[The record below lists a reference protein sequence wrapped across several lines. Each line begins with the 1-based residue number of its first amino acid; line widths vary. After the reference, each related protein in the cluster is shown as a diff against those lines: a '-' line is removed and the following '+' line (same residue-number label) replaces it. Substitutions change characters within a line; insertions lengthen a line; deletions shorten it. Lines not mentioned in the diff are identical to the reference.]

1 MDLHWSKHQYN
12 PSEPTCER
20 GYDKTMDHEVLKLGK
35 AQYLS
40 ASGFDQLRRDENGF
54 ARLTPTA
61 KRVDEQVSSL
71 TTDIS
76 SLEEKLKRYRAEKE
90 KAVKYQKSDEYKES
104 KKKDK
109 KKKQKRERN
118 ELLEMVFN
126 NADRMVEEEL
136 EDSEDEAY
144 RDLKKGSR
152 PKRKDTLDTTYG
164 KRFSPVVSMLYDSIN
179 DFDKIAR
186 DISEEL
192 DTPQLRG
199 KTMYRSTQIGN
210 LISARNSKLSAVKEL
225 ASVATTISNL
235 EYKKD
240 KDRKAE
246 EGSDSS
252 KAISSLGAKFLRGGM
267 DTVDD
272 KKKKKEKK
280 SSSSKKFASY
290 YGDNSDDDD
299 DDSGSIKKSSS
310 RVKDSDEADDR
321 ELAAELAKALG
332 RHKDIKFTAH
342 ERYASL
348 DGSYTVMVTC
358 DPLDPDNTAKF
369 VAVDKKGKIIPGFKD
384 DYPGLLPKRKNC
396 KFVFDIGRK
405 RVQDKNSGRTYKLL
419 FTD

>member
-1 MDLHWSKHQYN
+1 MD
-12 PSEPTCER
+12 R
-20 GYDKTMDHEVLKLGK
+20 EVLNLGK
-35 AQYLS
+35 SQYLS
-40 ASGFDQLRRDENGF
+40 ASGFNELKRDDNGF

-61 KRVDEQVSSL
+61 KRVDAQVNAL

-76 SLEEKLKRYRAEKE
+76 SLEDKLRKYREEKA

-104 KKKDK
+104 KKRDK

-136 EDSEDEAY
+136 EDSDDESY
-144 RDLKKGSR
+144 RDLKKPAR
-152 PKRKDTLDTTYG
+152 PRRKDTLDTTYG

-179 DFDKIAR
+179 DFDRIAK
-186 DISEEL
+186 DISDEL
-192 DTPQLRG
+192 ESPQLRG

-240 KDRKAE
+240 KDKKAE

-267 DTVDD
+267 DTMEDR
-272 KKKKKEKK
+272 KKKKESKK
-280 SSSSKKFASY
+280 SSKKFSGY
-290 YGDNSDDDD
+290 YGGPEDGDDDEE
-299 DDSGSIKKSSS
+299 GSIKKGSSG
-310 RVKDSDEADDR
+310 RARDADEADDR
-321 ELAAELAKALG
+321 ELASELAKALG

-342 ERYASL
+342 ERYASM
-348 DGSYTVMVTC
+348 DGSYTIMVSC
-358 DPLDPDNTAKF
+358 DPLDPEGTAKF
-369 VAVDKKGKIIPGFKD
+369 IAVDKKGKIIPGFKD
-384 DYPGLLPKRKNC
+384 DYPGLLPKRKSC

-405 RVQDKNSGRTYKLL
+405 RVQDKNSGRTYKLM